1 MSKWDDWIQS
11 EEDSEMLI
19 YEEWQRYVDEVNR
32 ELEEEWINQIR
43 CTD

>member
-1 MSKWDDWIQS
+1 MLKWDDWIQS